1 MQRLPAQMMCWI
13 LPGTSMDLNLAGRS
27 GTRCGMCRSPSAST
41 STILP
46 RYRVLPLPTLFTLDL
61 LLSCTLVPPPQEP
74 RSASPPQVSSLSGR
88 DAHHDSS
95 QNRQSRH
102 PSPRTRSRRSATER
116 REEGVCSLRCTKWA
130 RIGLIA
136 GPGECC
142 PVVPGRCTGL

>member
-74 RSASPPQVSSLSGR
+74 RSTSPPQVTRSALYLVEM
-88 DAHHDSS
+88 HTMDSS
-95 QNRQSRH
+95 QNCQARH
-102 PSPRTRSRRSATER
+102 PSPRTRSIPLTAYVR
-116 REEGVCSLRCTKWA
+116 A
-130 RIGLIA
+130 RQKGEKKGFA
-136 GPGECC
+136 RFAVQSGPVLGS
-142 PVVPGRCTGL
+142 